1 MPQLDSLRA
10 IAVGLVMVEHF
21 AGQTVNNYIPIGAG
35 SLGVGGFFTLSGF
48 LITGILLEAFDRND
62 GPALAVWKEFYARR
76 ILRLAPA
83 FYLVLLALIALEV
96 EPIASSWPWHASY
109 LTNIWIALG
118 NPSNVLWSLA
128 VEEQFYLLWPFIIA
142 FTPRQF
148 LIPTTLGLIVI
159 ALLTKLMLVLF
170 GMPLGPARGLLPLN
184 LELLALGCL
193 LAMACY
199 RNGRANDFRW
209 YRGRRIEIFTKI
221 AMAAIVLAVVIWFVF
236 GEKSLWRLF
245 ANNLLCAV
253 FFAWL
258 IASAAVGF
266 TGMIGRVLNSPAL
279 QLIGQMSYGIYLVHS
294 FVPDLLERY
303 AGPMPKWQAAPIV
316 LVITFGVCA
325 LSWFLIEKPILRWG
339 RRLRTSR
346 ESGALPSAA

>member
-21 AGQTVNNYIPIGAG
+21 AGATVNSYIPIGAG
-35 SLGVGGFFTLSGF
+35 TLGVGGFFTLSGF
-48 LITGILLEAFDRND
+48 LITGILLESIDRNG
-62 GPALAVWKEFYARR
+62 GPNLAVWKEFYARR

-83 FYLVLLALIALEV
+83 FYLVLLALVALKV
-96 EPIASSWPWHASY
+96 EPIASSWAWHAGY
-109 LTNIWIALG
+109 LTNIWVAAG
-118 NPSNVLWSLA
+118 NPSNVFWSLA
-128 VEEQFYLLWPFIIA
+128 VEEQFYLLWPLIIA

-148 LIPTTLGLIVI
+148 LIPTTFGLVGI
-159 ALLTKLMLVLF
+159 ALVTKLMLVLA
-170 GMPLGPARGLLPLN
+170 GAPLGPVRGLLPLN

-199 RNGRANDFRW
+199 RNGKANDFRW
-209 YRGRRIEIFTKI
+209 YRGRRVQIFTTIAFI
-221 AMAAIVLAVVIWFVF
+221 AMALAIGIWLAF
-236 GEKSLWRLF
+236 GETGLVKLF
-245 ANNLLCAV
+245 ANNLLCAI

-258 IASAAVGF
+258 ITAAAVGF
-266 TGMIGRVLNSPAL
+266 SGPVGWVLNSPLL

-294 FVPDLLERY
+294 FVPDLLERF

-316 LVITFGVCA
+316 LAITFGVCA

-339 RRLRTSR
+339 KRLQPSRR
-346 ESGALPSAA
+346 GAVASAA

>member
-21 AGQTVNNYIPIGAG
+21 AGETVNSYIPIGAG
-35 SLGVGGFFTLSGF
+35 SVGVGGFFTLSGF
-48 LITGILLEAFDRND
+48 LITGILLESFDRNR
-62 GPALAVWKEFYARR
+62 GPAIAVWKEFYARR
-76 ILRLAPA
+76 IIRLAPA
-83 FYLVLLALIALEV
+83 YYLVLIALVALAV

-118 NPSNVLWSLA
+118 NPSNVFWSLS

-148 LIPTTLGLIVI
+148 LIPATFGLIAI

-209 YRGRRIEIFTKI
+209 YRGRRVVIFTKVAFVALALAI
-221 AMAAIVLAVVIWFVF
+221 AIWMLF
-236 GEKSLWRLF
+236 GEKSLSRLF
-245 ANNLLCAV
+245 FNNLLCAT

-266 TGMIGRVLNSPAL
+266 SGPVGRVLNSPIL
-279 QLIGQMSYGIYLVHS
+279 QVIGQMSYGIYLVHS
-294 FVPDLLERY
+294 FVPHLVERY
-303 AGPMPKWQAAPIV
+303 TGPMPKWQAAPIV
-316 LVITFGVCA
+316 LAITFGVCA
-325 LSWFLIEKPILRWG
+325 LSWFMIERPLLRWG
-339 RRLRTSR
+339 RRLQMRDA
-346 ESGALPSAA
+346 GVLPSAA